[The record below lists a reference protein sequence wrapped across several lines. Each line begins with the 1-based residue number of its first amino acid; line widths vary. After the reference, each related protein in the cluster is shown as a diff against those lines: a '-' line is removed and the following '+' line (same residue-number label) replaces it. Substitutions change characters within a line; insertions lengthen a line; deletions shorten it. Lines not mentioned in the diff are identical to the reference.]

1 MIYARLRLFIFSS
14 CSLCFPPLFD
24 LPCRS
29 TSDARHFIVFFHI
42 SSRRWGKA
50 SRGREVLN
58 AGERTWAN
66 RNTELLLQCKGGMM
80 SIFSGA
86 TGYRKDDING
96 CLTSCRSEHQQN
108 YRHCF
113 IACVNNQG
121 DADCNESTYL
131 VLHSFPNTIL
141 LHRYSFHIH
150 NAHYN
155 IVLQL

>member
-1 MIYARLRLFIFSS
+1 MIYALLGLFIFSP

-24 LPCRS
+24 LPRRFS
-29 TSDARHFIVFFHI
+29 SQADNFLVLFHI
-42 SSRRWGKA
+42 LSRRWGKA
-50 SRGREVLN
+50 PHGREVPN
-58 AGERTWAN
+58 SCEHAWAN
-66 RNTELLLQCKGGMM
+66 RPTELLLQCKGGMM